1 MACKNIFTFHNHLN
15 KLRREQK
22 WFQNWLLEGYSLRQ
36 LHNIS
41 GHSIRTHKRI
51 NAYWL
56 ALTPPSLKL
65 SFANFKY
72 LISDGTYFHHENCIY
87 TIIDALSGLI
97 LSYQFERAE
106 NYALAREAFSTLKK
120 AGCEPTAIT
129 LDGNKPVLK
138 ALQDVWPN
146 IIVQRCLYHILR
158 QGTSWLRRFPKD
170 PAARALRDIILTVTT
185 ISDLTLKEL
194 FLKHFVLW
202 EQTYGTYTQSLD
214 GHHKVWSDLQK
225 ARSLIINALPNMF
238 HYLDDPKIA
247 FTSNKQEGLFSIV
260 KILFRNHR
268 GVKKANRENYFRW
281 YFYFKNKKNT
291 NYFGP

>member
-1 MACKNIFTFHNHLN
+1 M
-15 KLRREQK
+15 
-22 WFQNWLLEGYSLRQ
+22 
-36 LHNIS
+36 
-41 GHSIRTHKRI
+41 
-51 NAYWL
+51 
-56 ALTPPSLKL
+56 
-65 SFANFKY
+65 
-72 LISDGTYFHHENCIY
+72 
-87 TIIDALSGLI
+87 
-97 LSYQFERAE
+97 
-106 NYALAREAFSTLKK
+106 
-120 AGCEPTAIT
+120 
-129 LDGNKPVLK
+129 
-138 ALQDVWPN
+138 
-146 IIVQRCLYHILR
+146 QRCLYHILR

-202 EQTYGTYTQSLD
+202 EQIYGTYTQSLD

-291 NYFGP
+291 NYFGY